1 MPGEPHVCRDSQRE
15 RESRLRERRIAAL
28 AERQHGVVTRDQ
40 LRESGLGDGAIDA
53 RLARRRLLPI
63 HRGVYAVGHRGR
75 SVEARWTAAVLALR
89 PGAVLSHRS
98 ALALW
103 GLGRED
109 RAIDVTVPT
118 NRRGRHGL
126 RVHTNAL
133 REDETCLLDHLP
145 ATTVARTL
153 LDAAA
158 VVDRE
163 RLARAVSEAER
174 RGLGDSPSLPELIAR
189 HPGARGLTNLR
200 AILADSRLGLDVALS
215 ELEIRFLAFLRDRD
229 LPRPEVNVRSRSAG
243 GGWRSIACGERHG
256 SPSSSTAVPTIRA
269 GGQPTRIERA
279 TSPSLLQG
287 CARRVSP
294 GTASTKTRTGS
305 RPSSVLSWT
314 PAPPAPR

>member
-1 MPGEPHVCRDSQRE
+1 MPGQPHVSLDSQRE
-15 RESRLRERRIAAL
+15 RESRLRERRIAKL

-40 LRESGLGDGAIDA
+40 LRESGLGEGAIDA

-75 SVEARWTAAVLALR
+75 TVEARWTAAVLALR

-103 GLGRED
+103 GLGREG

-118 NRRGRHGL
+118 NRRARDGL

-133 REDETCLLDHLP
+133 RADETCVPDHLP

-153 LDAAA
+153 LDAAV
-158 VVDRE
+158 VVDHE

-189 HPGARGLTNLR
+189 NPGARGLANLR
-200 AILADSRLGLDVALS
+200 AILADERIGMDLARS
-215 ELEIRFLAFLRDRD
+215 ELEIRFLAFIRDRD
-229 LPRPEVNVRSRSAG
+229 LPRPEVNVPITARGRRIVVDCLWREARLVVELDSRAHHS
-243 GGWRSIACGERHG
+243 GWRAADADRARDFALVAAGMR
-256 SPSSSTAVPTIRA
+256 TARVTWRRLHQDAGRLEAELRA
-269 GGQPTRIERA
+269 VLDAGA
-279 TSPSLLQG
+279 
-287 CARRVSP
+287 P
-294 GTASTKTRTGS
+294 G
-305 RPSSVLSWT
+305 
-314 PAPPAPR
+314 PR